1 MILETLPFSFEMA
14 KKILKDYRVFK
25 WKSMVL
31 QILLPRRRRTI
42 PNKESSRERI
52 REQTQG
58 QVLPLWPFRTLAKEC
73 PVHLK
78 EKGKYTSFSH
88 YWIFS
93 GRFHHLWWIDSRPTI
108 CKLLWDIQQVRRLNN
123 GIILTLT
130 SNVRLVMQVSER

>member
-1 MILETLPFSFEMA
+1 MILETLPFSFGMTRGFSN
-14 KKILKDYRVFK
+14 IIGYWYGSQRFFRFR
-25 WKSMVL
+25 
-31 QILLPRRRRTI
+31 LPRRRRRI

-58 QVLPLWPFRTLAKEC
+58 QVLPLWPFRTLEKEC

-93 GRFHHLWWIDSRPTI
+93 GRFHHLWWIDSKPTI
-108 CKLLWDIQQVRRLNN
+108 YKLLWDIQQVRRLNN
-123 GIILTLT
+123 GIILTLI
-130 SNVRLVMQVSER
+130 SNAT